1 MIIAK
6 SVALERIEEKL
17 GKILDDLEFK
27 IDSLE
32 KGRLGIGNRELA
44 RTTSRI
50 VRHEYNT
57 IAYVMILDKPD
68 ITWTNSEAAAF
79 YEGMSEFFE
88 LNDRYEVIRSKTEIL
103 RNIIEGLSSISHSIR
118 GLFVE
123 WVIVV
128 LMILDLFR

>member
-1 MIIAK
+1 
-6 SVALERIEEKL
+6 
-17 GKILDDLEFK
+17 
-27 IDSLE
+27 
-32 KGRLGIGNRELA
+32 
-44 RTTSRI
+44 
-50 VRHEYNT
+50 
-57 IAYVMILDKPD
+57 MILDKPD

-128 LMILDLFR
+128 LIVFEVVLMILDLFR